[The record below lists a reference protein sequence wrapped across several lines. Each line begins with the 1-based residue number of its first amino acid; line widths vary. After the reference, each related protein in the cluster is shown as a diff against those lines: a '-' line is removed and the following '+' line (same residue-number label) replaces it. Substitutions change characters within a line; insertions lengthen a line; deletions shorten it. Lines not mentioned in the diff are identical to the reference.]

1 MRRSN
6 AKEKDTLSS
15 PPAQSVLLG
24 GIETAQAIEA
34 NHVGTLQ
41 VLMLDDVGCNGD
53 RWFYEY

>member
-6 AKEKDTLSS
+6 AKEKDTVPS

-24 GIETAQAIEA
+24 GIERAQATEA
-34 NHVGTLQ
+34 NQVGTLP

-53 RWFYEY
+53 QVVL